1 MNKYLKILKEAF
13 SSEEKD
19 FTKLRLTKAI
29 SLLAIPMI
37 LEMLMEALFAVVDV
51 FFVARVST
59 NAVATVGLT
68 ESVAMLIYS
77 ISIGISLAATALV
90 ARRVGEKN
98 KEGASRVAEQVILL
112 GITCGCI
119 IGAVGFI
126 FAGEILAIMGGS
138 PELISEGIGYTRILL
153 GSNLVIVLLFL
164 LNGIF
169 RGAGNAFLAMQS
181 LWLANILNIILDPIL
196 IFGFGPIPAMGLEG
210 AAIATMIGRGTG
222 VIFQLYLLIG
232 KSGVI
237 KITKQIYSW
246 NIQLMKKIILLSS
259 GTIAQYIIATA
270 SWIFL
275 VRILAEYGEDVVA
288 GYTIAIRILIFTI
301 LPSWGLAN
309 AAATLVGQNLG
320 AELPERAEQA
330 GWDIS
335 KYNMYFLL
343 TVSIIY
349 FTFAPNLMRFFTNDL
364 AIISAG
370 VHCLRIIS
378 VGYVFFSYGMVL
390 TQAFNGAGDTR
401 TPTIMNLICFWL
413 VEIPL
418 AYTLALVFDW
428 GPTGVYIAI
437 FTSETSLA
445 ILSIYLFKKG
455 NWKLKK
461 I

>member
-1 MNKYLKILKEAF
+1 MNKMLTILREAF
-13 SSEEKD
+13 SNEEKD
-19 FTKLRLTKAI
+19 FTKIKMTKAI
-29 SLLAIPMI
+29 ALLAIPMI

-51 FFVARVST
+51 FFVAKVST

-68 ESVAMLIYS
+68 ETVAMLIYS
-77 ISIGISLAATALV
+77 ISIGISMAATALV
-90 ARRVGEKN
+90 ARRIGEKN

-112 GITCGCI
+112 GIICGVT
-119 IGAVGFI
+119 IGISGFI

-153 GSNLVIVLLFL
+153 GSNIVIILLFL

-196 IFGFGPIPAMGLEG
+196 IFGLGPIPAMGLEG
-210 AAIATMIGRGTG
+210 AAIATMIGRGIG
-222 VIFQLYLLIG
+222 VLFQLYLLIG
-232 KSGVI
+232 KSGII
-237 KITKQIYSW
+237 KITSAILKW
-246 NIQLMKKIILLSS
+246 NAVLLKKIISLST

-275 VRILAEYGEDVVA
+275 VRILAEYGEEVVA
-288 GYTIAIRILIFTI
+288 GYTIAIRIVIFTI
-301 LPSWGLAN
+301 LPSWGMAN

-320 AELPERAEQA
+320 ANLPDRAEQA

-343 TVSIIY
+343 IVSVIY
-349 FTFAPNLMRFFTNDL
+349 FIFAPQLMRFFTTDP
-364 AIISAG
+364 AIIDAG
-370 VHCLRIIS
+370 IHCLRIIS

-401 TPTIMNLICFWL
+401 TPTFMNLICFWL
-413 VEIPL
+413 IEIPL
-418 AYTLALVFDW
+418 AYTLALIFNW
-428 GPTGVYIAI
+428 GPTGVYISI
-437 FTSETSLA
+437 FVSETSLA
-445 ILSIYLFKKG
+445 FLSIYLFRKG